1 MQSHQSPWV
10 TPETAVAD
18 LIRLRIRGSDYA
30 QLRDHLIRPDNP
42 KPIEH
47 AAYLV
52 AGTQEYERQGQT
64 VLEYLVRDVR
74 LLDREEYLEQGSA
87 IVRFDHTTIRSMMR
101 GGETDHALVDDM
113 AVLMCHSHPRSTS
126 PRYSGTD
133 NANEPAHMA
142 ALTGRLPG
150 PHGSLI
156 FGREGLTGR
165 AWASDVATIRSE
177 ETAAATPFDEIIV
190 YRDRELKRL
199 RPTDSRLAPRDRTE
213 DQMRDRQA
221 LLHGPAGNQQLGRTH
236 VAVVGAGG
244 LGSLIVQS
252 LARLG
257 VGELTVVDPDV
268 IEESNRSR
276 VVGSEPTDAGAPDAT
291 PEGEGVIPAAW
302 AEAIEGCGTP
312 KAEVL
317 QRMVERIDPNIAF
330 RGIYEE
336 VQAPAALEQVVTAD
350 IIITGTDTAT
360 SRRFISEA
368 AQQYLRPLFNAG
380 TDIDITDD
388 TGLRSIAT
396 GFQLSGVNHP
406 CLDCM
411 GEINED
417 RIDAEGVDKEDL
429 EYGLDLVAGEQP
441 SVITINQEPAQRLTY
456 AVHRYVT
463 GLLADR
469 RGFRTGT
476 YSFTADRL
484 VDTTDTE
491 PDCSFCDGT
500 FTGAGDRGVSIAKD
514 QLHRAAPSNVETGIV
529 AELSL
534 SEFEEETKS
543 QQGVE
548 QEATQNWLSRT
559 IAALSSLLKGLR

>member
-1 MQSHQSPWV
+1 M
-10 TPETAVAD
+10 
-18 LIRLRIRGSDYA
+18 RLRIRGSDYTR
-30 QLRDHLIRPDNP
+30 LREHLIRPDESEP
-42 KPIEH
+42 VEH

-52 AGTQEYERQGQT
+52 AGTQEYVHRGQT
-64 VLEYLVRDVR
+64 VLEYLVRNVR
-74 LLDREEYLEQGSA
+74 LLDREEYLEQGAA

-101 GGETDHALVDDM
+101 GGETDHALLDDM
-113 AVLMCHSHPRSTS
+113 AVLMCHSHPRSS
-126 PRYSGTD
+126 NPRYSGTD
-133 NANEPAHMA
+133 NSNEPAHMA

-165 AWASDVATIRSE
+165 AWAPDVATIRSE
-177 ETAAATPFDEIIV
+177 GTVAATPLDEVIV
-190 YRDRELKRL
+190 YRNRELKRL
-199 RPTDSRLAPRDRTE
+199 HPTDSRLEPREHTDDR
-213 DQMRDRQA
+213 MRDRQA
-221 LLHGPAGNQQLGRTH
+221 LLHGSGGNQRLRRTH

-276 VVGSEPTDAGAPDAT
+276 VVGSEPDDAGDPEAT
-291 PEGEGVIPAAW
+291 PEGDGVIPAAW
-302 AEAIEGCGTP
+302 AEAIDACGTP

-317 QRMVERIDPNIAF
+317 ERMVSRIDPSISF

-336 VQAPAALEQVVTAD
+336 VQAPAALNQVVTAD

-368 AQQYLRPLFNAG
+368 AQQYLRPLFNPG
-380 TDIDITDD
+380 TDIDITNDA
-388 TGLRSIAT
+388 GLRSIAT
-396 GFQLSGVNHP
+396 GFHLSGVNRP

-411 GEINED
+411 GEINQD
-417 RIDAEGVDKEDL
+417 RIDAEGVDEEDL

-441 SVITINQEPAQRLTY
+441 SVITINQEPAQRLIY

-469 RGFRTGT
+469 RRFRTGT

-484 VDTTDTE
+484 VDSTDTE
-491 PDCSFCDGT
+491 SHCSFCDGT
-500 FTGAGDRGVSIAKD
+500 FTGAGDRGVPIAKSE
-514 QLHRAAPSNVETGIV
+514 LHRTTPSNIETGIV
-529 AELSL
+529 AELGW
-534 SEFEEETKS
+534 SEFEEDTKS
-543 QQGVE
+543 QQEDE
-548 QEATQNWLSRT
+548 QEVTRNWLSRGLT
-559 IAALSSLLKGLR
+559 VLRSLFTRS